1 MSKSTGN
8 FLTLQDVIARYG
20 ADPTRMALA
29 SAGDTMD
36 DANFERSNADNAILK
51 LSTLETNYK
60 DLHKSI
66 GQFRSMEDTTDE
78 RLKFYD

>member
-8 FLTLQDVIARYG
+8 FLTIQDVIARYG

-60 DLHKSI
+60 DLYKTI
-66 GQFRSMEDTTDE
+66 EQFRTMEHTTDE
-78 RLKFYD
+78 RLTFYD

>member
-36 DANFERSNADNAILK
+36 DANFERNNADSAILK
-51 LSTLETNYK
+51 LSTLEANYK
-60 DLHKSI
+60 DLAKSI
-66 GQFRSMEDTTDE
+66 D
-78 RLKFYD
+78 